1 MRTLDC
7 EEQVIVAGGFGSFSC
22 PPCPEDCPITDEVT
36 IPGKRNPSNSDPRF
50 GATNLTIISGS
61 INIMMFRDAWDAAVN
76 AEELLRTESGRPA
89 AIDEYSSGVIG
100 YSVDLDPHSVKDSV
114 DYEKA
119 WKAVFD
125 KMSPAELKAFDAQL
139 ERDYKNAM
147 DKYNFKLAEFL
158 FGFKDANGNPSKMG
172 MASSYAAQN
181 ASPFTLGLIEAALA
195 RAYAV
200 AAALPGGI

>member
-1 MRTLDC
+1 
-7 EEQVIVAGGFGSFSC
+7 
-22 PPCPEDCPITDEVT
+22 
-36 IPGKRNPSNSDPRF
+36 
-50 GATNLTIISGS
+50 
-61 INIMMFRDAWDAAVN
+61 MMFRDAWDAAVN

-158 FGFKDANGNPSKMG
+158 FTFKDANGNPSKMG

>member
-1 MRTLDC
+1 MRTLTVV
-7 EEQVIVAGGFGSFSC
+7 ETSHVAGGDSDSL
-22 PPCPEDCPITDEVT
+22 DEAVVSAS
-36 IPGKRNPSNSDPRF
+36 R
-50 GATNLTIISGS
+50 LTPQSLDLQSLQGYLDRQ
-61 INIMMFRDAWDAAVN
+61 MGLQHWYLYGGGGGGGGGD
-76 AEELLRTESGRPA
+76 ESG
-89 AIDEYSSGVIG
+89 IKG
-100 YSVDLDPHSVKDSV
+100 YPVDLDPHSIKDSV

-147 DKYNFKLAEFL
+147 DKFNFKLAEFL

-181 ASPFTLGLIEAALA
+181 ASSFTLGLIEAALA

>member
-1 MRTLDC
+1 MRTLSIAEVGD
-7 EEQVIVAGGFGSFSC
+7 VAGGFAL
-22 PPCPEDCPITDEVT
+22 DEVVVT
-36 IPGKRNPSNSDPRF
+36 ASKYGFWDWGSSWAPSRRAYIFMDTF
-50 GATNLTIISGS
+50 GADSYSGGGGGG
-61 INIMMFRDAWDAAVN
+61 D
-76 AEELLRTESGRPA
+76 ESG
-89 AIDEYSSGVIG
+89 IKG
-100 YSVDLDPHSVKDSV
+100 YPVDLDPHSIKDSV

-125 KMSPAELKAFDAQL
+125 KMTPAELKAFDAQL